1 MSRIITFTVFGVILA
16 VLCFGAWKVLHIT
29 GATGNELPAAAQAA
43 LAHPGTLELATI
55 TKAAQAGR
63 QLGGYAVVASATVP
77 TPEMRQLAA
86 STLLACISAVGK
98 SPECF
103 EPTLALHL
111 SSPEGDFLFLPCFKC
126 GHMKVVQ
133 TLTGHPEEW
142 SWVEIRATGNEFTP
156 LLQSLHLPA
165 RTEN

>member
-1 MSRIITFTVFGVILA
+1 MSRFLTFTVFGLILA

-29 GATGNELPAAAQAA
+29 AATSNELPAAAQAA
-43 LAHPGTLELATI
+43 LAHPTTLELATI
-55 TKAAQAGR
+55 TKANQPGR
-63 QLGGYAVVASATVP
+63 QLGGYAVVASAPVP
-77 TPEMRQLAA
+77 TPALRQEAA
-86 STLLACISAVGK
+86 NTLLACISAVGK

-111 SSPEGDFLFLPCFKC
+111 TSPEGDFLFLPCFKC

-133 TLTGHPEEW
+133 TLPGRPEEW
-142 SWVEIRATGNEFTP
+142 SWVEIRATGNEFAP
-156 LLQSLHLPA
+156 ILKALHLPV